1 MLGGISTF
9 VALFAT
15 AAIAQSPPSAAN
27 KRAQL
32 EGDDNKI
39 VCQKQEQIGT
49 RLAPKKVCMTVREW
63 RDRELANRE
72 ETERAQTNAWHR
84 DSN

>member
-1 MLGGISTF
+1 MFKGLGV
-9 VALFAT
+9 VAGLFAT
-15 AAIAQSPPSAAN
+15 AAVAQSTTYASNNPAPLKN
-27 KRAQL
+27 
-32 EGDDNKI
+32 DDNKI